1 MADVQDVHAVYAGAF
16 DNPVFQSQ
24 AVFRALM
31 DGMARP
37 GTIVAIDASAVP
49 PAPMGRGAG
58 AIALTLCDTDTV
70 VWLTQAQAQSA
81 VPAWLAFHTGAPVT
95 NVKPEARFAF
105 VEVGAL
111 VPGFNQFALGTQEY
125 PDRSTTVVI
134 EIAALSGGPEM
145 IASGPGIKDEM
156 EISPVGLPDIFLT
169 LWNENRAVFPRGV
182 DLVLV
187 AGDMALCLPRTV
199 KLRRKE
205 A

>member
-1 MADVQDVHAVYAGAF
+1 MVEVQDANAVYAGAF

-37 GTIVAIDASAVP
+37 GTVVAIDASAVP
-49 PAPMGRGAG
+49 PEPMGRGAG
-58 AIALTLCDTDTV
+58 AIALTLCDTDTPA
-70 VWLTQAQAQSA
+70 WLTQTQAQSA

-95 NVKPEARFAF
+95 DVKPEARFAF
-105 VEVGAL
+105 VEAGAM
-111 VPGFNQFALGTQEY
+111 VPGFNQFALGTQDY
-125 PDRSTTVVI
+125 PDRSTTLVI
-134 EIAALSGGPEM
+134 EIAALSGGPAM
-145 IASGPGIKDEM
+145 IGAGPGIKGEV

-169 LWNENRAVFPRGV
+169 LWNENRSVFPRGV

-187 AGDMALCLPRTV
+187 AGDAALCLPRTV